1 MHWYEDDKIL
11 TTPLKFFFLEL
22 PFSAFLKPSSG
33 IYFKSEL
40 SHDHVLV
47 IRYSDEKIYDLKKA
61 KGSKYLWYLYN

>member
-47 IRYSDEKIYDLKKA
+47 IRYSDEKI
-61 KGSKYLWYLYN
+61 